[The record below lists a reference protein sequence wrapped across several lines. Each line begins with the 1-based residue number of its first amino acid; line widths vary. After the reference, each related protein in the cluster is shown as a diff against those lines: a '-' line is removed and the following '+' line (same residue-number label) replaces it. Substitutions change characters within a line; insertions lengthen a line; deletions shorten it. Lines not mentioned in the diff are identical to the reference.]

1 MAHRGLSLSTDI
13 PGIKGRG
20 SRENPANR
28 FEQIEFEPS
37 EEEIREGMSPKTV
50 FYKDTAKSIISYNDS
65 PDVGFNAGINPY
77 RGCEHGCIYCYARPT
92 HEFLGFSLGL
102 DFETNIFVKED
113 APELLRKE
121 LGSPKYKPETIAIS
135 GNTDCY
141 QPAEKRFEIT
151 RRCLEVLAEFKN
163 PVGIVTKNYLVT
175 RDIDIL
181 KESAEWNGALVA
193 VSITTLDPELKR
205 VMEPRTSEPKLRLR
219 AIEELSSKGIPVI
232 VMAAPVIS
240 GLTDH
245 ELPNILQSAADA
257 GARGAGYIML
267 RLPYGVSD
275 IFTSWLERYFPDRK
289 DKVLNRIK
297 SVRGGN
303 LNSARFHQRMRGEG
317 IYAEQVKD
325 LFDMACKK
333 AGFNPQQMTLSIDQF
348 KKPGGT
354 QLDLF

>member
-1 MAHRGLSLSTDI
+1 MSTNI

-28 FEQIEFEPS
+28 FEQIEFQPS
-37 EEEIREGMSPKTV
+37 EEEIRDGISPKTV
-50 FYKDTAKSIISYNDS
+50 FYKDTAKSIITYNDS

-77 RGCEHGCIYCYARPT
+77 RGCEHGCIYCYARPS
-92 HEFLGFSLGL
+92 HEFLGLSLGL
-102 DFETNIFVKED
+102 DFETRIFVKED
-113 APELLRKE
+113 APDLLRKE
-121 LGSPKYKPETIAIS
+121 LSSPKYKPETIAIS

-141 QPAEKRFEIT
+141 QPAEKRFELT
-151 RRCLEVLAEFKN
+151 RRCLQILSEFKN
-163 PVGIVTKNYLVT
+163 PVGVITKNALVT

-219 AIEELSSKGIPVI
+219 TIEELSREGIPVI
-232 VMAAPVIS
+232 VMAAPVIP

-245 ELPNILQSAADA
+245 ELPQIIQAASDA
-257 GARGAGYIML
+257 GARSAGYIML

-275 IFTSWLERYFPDRK
+275 IFTSWLERYYPDRK

-303 LNSARFHQRMRGEG
+303 LNSAQFHSRMKGEG

-325 LFDMACKK
+325 LFDMACRK
-333 AGFNPQQMTLSIDQF
+333 AGLNRNPIVLSSDHF
-348 KKPGGT
+348 KRPGGT